1 MSFVIVLLIC
11 TSTPASRQ
19 LRTPRTAPSKAP
31 GTPRN
36 SSCSAALGKS
46 IEMLTRA
53 MPMSCMRRA
62 TSGVTSVP
70 LGDITVRS
78 PLPMAYSAMSKMS
91 ARISGSPPVRMRIG
105 LANEAIWSTRVKASA
120 VLSSPS

>member
-1 MSFVIVLLIC
+1 MLIC
-11 TSTPASRQ
+11 TSTPAARQ
-19 LRTPRTAPSKAP
+19 FWMPRTAPSKAP

-36 SSCSAALGKS
+36 SSCSAAFGKS

-53 MPMSCMRRA
+53 MPTSCIRWA

-70 LGDITVRS
+70 FGDITVRR

-91 ARISGSPPVRMRIG
+91 ARMSGSPPVRMRIG

>member
-1 MSFVIVLLIC
+1 M
-11 TSTPASRQ
+11 
-19 LRTPRTAPSKAP
+19 PRTAPSKAP

-36 SSCSAALGKS
+36 SSCSAAVGKS
-46 IEMLTRA
+46 MEMLTRA
-53 MPMSCMRRA
+53 MPTSCMRRA

-70 LGDITVRS
+70 LGDITVRR

-91 ARISGSPPVRMRIG
+91 ARMSGSPPVRMRMG
-105 LANEAIWSTRVKASA
+105 LANEAISSTRVNASA